1 MASERR
7 RWALH
12 HDLEKESIIEAQERI
27 LIRTVVPQST
37 RRCHRRIR
45 PQRHDS
51 TSEGG
56 RATFGISCI
65 SFYANLALLCGTAGI
80 TTDTAYQDISSVRRT
95 SRNLRTL
102 QKQMSTVISTM
113 NAFENTNINNNNESS
128 GIFPPTFRE
137 TPQEASNSLHNF
149 AHTINLLD
157 RSGYNTAHGSQPT
170 CWQFV
175 NATHEVAII
184 DNINNL
190 PLLSD
195 FSEENSADASGTN
208 GFDFFLPNPLVNDF
222 AWEQERVHT
231 VRTLSYVSIAAASL
245 VILCL
250 VFQAVKHRENP
261 ILQLSQGIFLI
272 SFLLSALMATAS
284 TFLLRPEIDLYC
296 RLGSAFVLLSV
307 QLMYA
312 VIAGRLWR
320 SNGVI
325 GSLLVE
331 HTRKKTKWACR
342 FVGAKE
348 RGSRGSSKKGGLGYA
363 PSLMLGLVV
372 FVSIACPSKQGHRL
386 AAFSTMGVVEGFAP
400 SAANTGLAAV
410 QTRTILPTERA
421 SSLLFVHTPQQVRPN
436 VDSSTHKNK
445 RAASES
451 TSSSPNISLKTVPPK
466 TNSKSKAPKKKRRK
480 RKQRRLTFSV
490 MFERLK
496 AYQKTHGHCLVAVD
510 DPDPELYKWTRSIRK
525 NYKHQFTQQVRAKK
539 KSNAVK
545 PKNKSTAG
553 GHKTR
558 RPMLSESKVAQL
570 QSVDFCWDVQGA
582 LWDQRY
588 QDLAEC
594 YEIHGST
601 APLSLVHA
609 IDPGLAIWMQNQR
622 RDYRLYLQDLP
633 TPLTNERLELLEDLG
648 VVEDFQTQQEAW
660 AQHYQYLV
668 EFDQKHGHV
677 NVPQK
682 YSHSVVINVVDA
694 DGEVQQRETTFALGQ
709 WCMNQRT
716 ARRRWDSLQQA
727 QKEVTDEMKAPKIK
741 KEKITKAKS
750 KAKKNERSSLG
761 GSGGDARNIISAF
774 RIRMLDAL
782 DFAWN
787 ERDTKWQHMLGRL
800 KEYYQTHGHLKI
812 PTSDAANQDLRN
824 WLIFQRHYFQRQQ
837 QRHQSSPMTA
847 TRVESMEGAIPDF
860 SWKAHEGDGGPSTK
874 DWSNLFTAMR
884 DKGIAPDVRPKQH
897 WFEGVNPFSADVK
910 SEWSEQEL
918 VDLWHQEGA
927 DDDEEDDE
935 LGDDFKQNDF
945 YVNWEDA
952 ESGAEEKTAVPPG
965 WEIDDRP

>member
-1 MASERR
+1 MMASQRGR
-7 RWALH
+7 CALH
-12 HDLEKESIIEAQERI
+12 RDLEKESIIEAQERI
-27 LIRTVVPQST
+27 KLSQST
-37 RRCHRRIR
+37 RHRRIR
-45 PQRHDS
+45 RQRRCS
-51 TSEGG
+51 ISERGG
-56 RATFGISCI
+56 ATIGINFV
-65 SFYANLALLCGTAGI
+65 SFYASLALPPFDWIMLSSAAGTTI
-80 TTDTAYQDISSVRRT
+80 DIAYRDISSVRRT

-102 QKQMSTVISTM
+102 QDQIRYVSSATDGLDSR
-113 NAFENTNINNNNESS
+113 SS
-128 GIFPPTFRE
+128 GADFNKNGE
-137 TPQEASNSLHNF
+137 ESANEDSSLRSVGIKST
-149 AHTINLLD
+149 AGLVDDGLD
-157 RSGYNTAHGSQPT
+157 DSSAEN
-170 CWQFV
+170 
-175 NATHEVAII
+175 
-184 DNINNL
+184 
-190 PLLSD
+190 SD
-195 FSEENSADASGTN
+195 FFPLDEAGISSARAPKTN
-208 GFDFFLPNPLVNDF
+208 K
-222 AWEQERVHT
+222 R
-231 VRTLSYVSIAAASL
+231 LS
-245 VILCL
+245 
-250 VFQAVKHRENP
+250 
-261 ILQLSQGIFLI
+261 
-272 SFLLSALMATAS
+272 
-284 TFLLRPEIDLYC
+284 
-296 RLGSAFVLLSV
+296 
-307 QLMYA
+307 
-312 VIAGRLWR
+312 
-320 SNGVI
+320 
-325 GSLLVE
+325 
-331 HTRKKTKWACR
+331 
-342 FVGAKE
+342 
-348 RGSRGSSKKGGLGYA
+348 RGSSSKKGGLGYI
-363 PSLMLGLVV
+363 PSLIFGLMV
-372 FVSIACPSKQGHRL
+372 FTSLACSSKQGHWL
-386 AAFSTMGVVEGFAP
+386 AAFSTVGMVEGFVSSTATP
-400 SAANTGLAAV
+400 GLAAV
-410 QTRTILPTERA
+410 HSRIMLPTERA
-421 SSLLFVHTPQQVRPN
+421 SSLLFVHTPHQVRPN
-436 VDSSTHKNK
+436 NVESSTKQKK
-445 RAASES
+445 RAAPEYP
-451 TSSSPNISLKTVPPK
+451 SSSSKDTIKTTPPK
-466 TNSKSKAPKKKRRK
+466 TISKSKAPKKKRRK

-496 AYQKTHGHCLVAVD
+496 AFQKTHGHCLVAAD

-539 KSNAVK
+539 KSDAAK
-545 PKNKSTAG
+545 PKNKISTGG

-594 YEIHGST
+594 YEIHGSD

-633 TPLTNERLELLEDLG
+633 TPLTHERLELLEDLG

-668 EFDQKHGHV
+668 EFDQKRGHV

-682 YSHSVVINVVDA
+682 YSHPVVINVVDA

-716 ARRRWDSLQQA
+716 ARRRWDSLHQA
-727 QKEVTDEMKAPKIK
+727 QKEETEENKTPKTK
-741 KEKITKAKS
+741 KEKINKAKS
-750 KAKKNERSSLG
+750 KVKKNGSNSSG

-812 PTSDAANQDLRN
+812 PTGDAANQDLRN

-860 SWKAHEGDGGPSTK
+860 SWKAHQGDGGPSTK

-927 DDDEEDDE
+927 DDDDDDDD
-935 LGDDFKQNDF
+935 LGGDFKQNDF
-945 YVNWEDA
+945 YVNWEDG
-952 ESGAEEKTAVPPG
+952 ETGTEETTATAVPPG
-965 WEIDDRP
+965 WEIDELQ